1 MFGKMNG
8 KGSDEM
14 ERKEKE
20 SPQTKDELV
29 APKEVAPKKGR
40 QILPKEQK
48 TKEPRKRKEY
58 NCS

>member
-1 MFGKMNG
+1 
-8 KGSDEM
+8 M

-20 SPQTKDELV
+20 SSQTKDEQV
-29 APKEVAPKKGR
+29 APKEVAPKEGG

-58 NCS
+58 ICS